1 MRYLLAWFPMI
12 VIAVANG
19 AAREAWLV
27 PRWLSTMALIVLLG
41 LYMSFVFRRW
51 PLSSSAQAIA
61 VGAMWLALT
70 VAFESG
76 LGWWS
81 GLSWA
86 QMTAEYNL
94 AAGRLWSLVP
104 LWVGVAPYMFFR
116 LTRP

>member
-1 MRYLLAWFPMI
+1 MI

-94 AAGRLWSLVP
+94 AAGGFGRSFP
-104 LWVGVAPYMFFR
+104 
-116 LTRP
+116 

>member
-1 MRYLLAWFPMI
+1 MI

-61 VGAMWLALT
+61 
-70 VAFESG
+70 
-76 LGWWS
+76 
-81 GLSWA
+81 
-86 QMTAEYNL
+86 L